1 MKTIKQITALALGCA
16 FLVLA
21 LVLMTSDYM
30 DKSVIT
36 TLISLIG
43 VFLSLTL
50 GGYLVKY
57 AFEYKEIA
65 KSQTSYNNEAEQAK
79 IIFEQYNEIER
90 LKTDIVNSEEA
101 YHNICEREEK
111 AMDEIARRQNTI
123 DELSKELNE
132 YKNGKL
138 LKTYIVSYIEATNE
152 LDKTKKIAS
161 EFEAL
166 NLELVKTNL
175 EQSRQLEAAREKI
188 EEQRDQISAYSSECL
203 KLEDDDKVDM

>member
-1 MKTIKQITALALGCA
+1 MKTIKQITALALGCV

-43 VFLSLTL
+43 VFFSLTL

-65 KSQTSYNNEAEQAK
+65 KSQTSYNNEAEQANT
-79 IIFEQYNEIER
+79 IILQYNEIER
-90 LKTDIVNSEEA
+90 LKTI
-101 YHNICEREEK
+101 
-111 AMDEIARRQNTI
+111 IANYT
-123 DELSKELNE
+123 E
-132 YKNGKL
+132 
-138 LKTYIVSYIEATNE
+138 VANE

-188 EEQRDQISAYSSECL
+188 EEQRDQISAYSSESL

>member
-43 VFLSLTL
+43 VALTLAL

-65 KSQTSYNNEAEQAK
+65 KSQTSYNNEAEQANT
-79 IIFEQYNEIER
+79 IIAQYNEIER
-90 LKTDIVNSEEA
+90 LKEIIVNPEKA
-101 YHNICEREEK
+101 YHNLCEREER
-111 AMDEIARRQNTI
+111 AMDEIARRQNII
-123 DELSKELNE
+123 DEQGRELIE
-132 YKNGKL
+132 CKNGGL
-138 LKTYIVSYIEATNE
+138 LKTYIANYIEVADE
-152 LDKTKKIAS
+152 LNKTKKIAS

-188 EEQRDQISAYSSECL
+188 EEQRDQISAYSSEGL